1 MKTRP
6 NKIART
12 AFRRGRFALHPLS
25 FAICLGLSGVAWGLP
40 QGGKVVAGDATI
52 TTPSTTTEIIRQTTD
67 KAIIDWKS
75 FSIAAGEKVRFYQ
88 PSSTSVTL
96 NRVTGFDP
104 SYILG
109 QMSSNGKIFLLNP
122 YGVVFGAGA
131 RIDVGGLVV
140 STLSMANNDF
150 LASRY
155 SLTSVDPTAPAQRGA
170 IVNEGTI
177 SAPGGLVV
185 LAGPNVTNSGTIVAN
200 GGRVGLVA
208 ANSVSVDVEGDG
220 LLFFQTSAT
229 EAKNRLAQLGRIQ
242 ADGGSVELRAAARG
256 AFADTVLNMTGVV
269 QAKTIGTREG
279 RIVID
284 GGGEGIT
291 AVLGTLDATGLGAGQ
306 HGGSVTVQGQH
317 VVLDNGSLIDASGS
331 AGGGSIRVGGDFHGA
346 NPDVRNSDATGVA
359 SGAVLR
365 ADAIDA
371 GDGGKIVVWAD
382 GNTRYYGTASAR
394 GGASSG
400 NGGFVEVSGKESLAF
415 AGTVDLRADKG
426 ANGTLLLDPRDLT
439 ISAAGPDPVAGNSLY
454 SDNPALSADISAAN
468 LIVQLGLGNV
478 KLQAN
483 NDLVVKTDVDVT
495 TGGVGTV
502 GKSLELDAG
511 RHIIFATAPNVATP
525 SSSVGAVVVTM
536 NSGDLILKY
545 NDNAAQGANRSPG
558 AAEVFM
564 APGSSIVTKG
574 GALTVTGGTLSL
586 SAGVTLAT
594 VDTSG
599 AAGLAGGAVLVT
611 VANSDQITTGAVT
624 TSGGTSATTGNAA
637 GNVTLT
643 STAGAVT
650 TSGAIAGLGGAAA
663 GANKDGGAGGVVAI
677 TASGLATVSGNVT
690 TTGGTKTGSGTKGAG
705 GTITIQGNGV
715 TVAAGRTLNADDARI
730 TVNGGGG
737 AIQLNTSTLTTTS
750 NAANAIVVRNASA
763 AGLGSLT
770 TGATGTTTLG
780 VGGDITGAVT
790 QVGIITTGTLTGS
803 TSGSVTLGGANAA
816 PTLGA
821 FTTNGALTF
830 NEAGA
835 LNVTGAVTTQNNG
848 LASITAT
855 GGSLSVAGTAS
866 VAGAGVTLASI
877 GAGNDLMVNG
887 PVNGN
892 AGTVTLNS
900 GNNIGQAA
908 AGTITT
914 TGALTIAAPSAA
926 ITLDKNNAIGSLGTV
941 TRGGAFTLNDTGGGL
956 TLTGDVGADASAVSI
971 TTAGGALALGTHNI
985 SATGAGGDVT
995 LTGVGVTQTTGSV
1008 LAGGTTHVNAG
1019 AGVIDLQSLTND
1031 FVGAVTLNATGAN
1044 AAVADTNNLLLATPT
1059 LGGNTG
1065 LTAIANGK
1073 LTLPG
1078 GLNLN
1083 TGNGAIDL
1091 ESRGNTLA
1099 TTGTLTTTGAQV
1111 TLVGAAG
1118 LSVIDDITTAGGNI
1132 SLTGGAAGGVTAAN
1146 NKTLDA
1152 GAGTIAI
1159 DGGGA
1164 LIDLNK
1170 STLTTTANSAAAVT
1184 IHNATTVTLGNIT
1197 ANSGTVQVGVAGD
1210 VSGLVSQTASTTLSA
1225 NTFAAS
1231 TGGAITL
1238 GTGGPTLTITNLGD
1252 IRRGGALTINDSGGG
1267 LTLTGDITTGA
1278 TNNAVSITT
1287 AGGTLD
1293 LGGHNITTTTAAGDL
1308 TLTGVGVSQT
1318 AAGTLLV
1325 GGNTTVNA
1333 GAGAIALQSPT
1344 NHFTGTVDLTA
1355 TGNAAIRDSGALL
1368 LNSFSGNGITAIAGT
1383 TLTLPAGAINT
1394 TGGAI
1399 NLQAL
1404 AGALTTTGTLT
1415 SNGGAITLVGATG
1428 LTVNNDVLSSGG
1440 SISLTGG
1447 GATGLVVTGAHNV
1460 NAGAGTIAL
1469 DGGSAV
1475 SPIVL
1480 NASTLTTTNNTAAA
1494 VTIHDAAAVT
1504 LGNITATSGTVQIG
1518 IAGDVKGAV
1527 TQTAATALSANT
1539 LAASTSTAAG
1549 TIDLGSAGTLTLSN
1563 LGTVDRGGSLTIN
1576 DSGGGLVLTGD
1587 ITNGTTGNSVSIT
1600 TAAGA
1605 LALGTHSITTTG
1617 AGTLTLNGVGVTQ
1630 TTGALAVGG
1639 TTSANGGTG
1648 SIDLQSANN
1657 DFGNIVTLV
1666 STGPNVAL
1674 HDINNLTLGSL
1685 AGVGGASNLTITA
1698 GNTLTLPAGAF
1709 TTTGTIDLQSQGGTL
1724 ATNGALTANS
1734 ISLTGSAGLTIGHAL
1749 SATTV
1754 ALNSTNNTISEI
1766 AGGTVTATGATT
1778 FNAGSGAVTLNQG
1791 NTLASIGGTGGAVSI
1806 TETSVDGVALD
1817 TINAASLTVDT
1828 SALGTTV
1835 SQTALRTLTVTGATN
1850 INAGAAGTV
1859 LLTNAGNNLGSF
1871 GATGGAVSVTNGG
1884 AIALNATNATSLTVD
1899 TSAGNGVVTQ
1909 NAALNV
1915 TNALT
1920 VNAGTGAITL
1930 GAANTLGSF
1939 GATGGVVSLTEG
1951 SVNGIA
1957 LDNVNAT
1964 RLGVDTSVAGGNVS
1978 QTATKTLTVTG
1989 ATAVNAG
1996 AGSVVLANNGNNFG
2010 SFGATGRVVS
2020 VKDIN
2025 ALALDAIN
2033 ATTLTVDTSTGNGA
2047 VTQNAAAIVSG
2058 ATVVTSGT
2066 GAITLNNAGN
2076 DFSNLA
2082 GNSFTGGAI
2091 SLRDSNDLT
2100 VTTLANGANQGV
2112 TVVAGLGLTLPG
2124 GVTTG
2129 TADITLSSGATLTTP
2144 GVLSGNNISLTG
2156 NGGIVIGNNVAA
2168 NGNLTLTTTNA
2179 AVNQTAGTITSGA
2192 VTTVTAG
2199 TGAVT
2204 LAQPLDDFNSIN
2216 VVSGGIVNIND
2227 TNALTAAAVASGALT
2242 ISSTTVLTSGGTL
2255 SGTNVALTGS
2265 GGINLANNVTAT
2277 GTLQLT
2283 TTNSA
2288 ITQSAGAIS
2297 ATSGLT
2303 TVNAGTGDVTLAQA
2317 GNDFSNAFG
2326 IAVTG
2331 GAKRITDANTLLISS
2346 LSPAPNKDLSL
2357 IAVTGSITGV
2367 SGNIDTGSADLTISA
2382 GAGFTTFGTLRGT
2395 NVTLG
2400 GGAGGVSIGNNV
2412 TALGNLTLNAAN
2424 APITQTAG
2432 TITAA
2437 GTTIAAAGTG
2447 NISLALA
2454 GNDFATFAGSGTAI
2468 TLRDDNGLVLGP
2480 INATTLTLD
2489 SSAGN
2494 GAVTQSGA
2502 AVVTGAT
2509 TITAG
2514 SGAVTL
2520 TNPNND
2526 FANIGVSGGAVS
2538 ITDLNAV
2545 ALNAINATGLT
2556 INTSAGN
2563 GAVTQNAAA
2572 AVTGA
2577 TAVNAG
2583 TGVVTLTNAGNN
2595 FGSVGATGSTV
2606 SVTDINALA
2615 LDAIN
2620 TSTLTLNAGGAI
2632 TQNAAAVVGGATTA
2646 NAGANAVT
2654 LNNAG
2659 NNFGSVGATGGAV
2672 SITDV
2677 NALALDAINA
2687 ASLTLNTAA
2696 GNGNVTQ
2703 NAAAIVGGAT
2713 TVNAGT
2719 GAVTLANGGNNF
2731 GSVAAIGGAV
2741 SITDINAL
2749 SLGAI
2754 SATTLTV
2761 DTSGGNGAVT
2771 QSGPAVVTG
2780 ASNVNAGTGAI
2791 TLANAGNDFA
2801 TLGLTGG
2808 AISVVDANAL
2818 TLSSLASAPN
2828 QAVNVK
2834 TGGALTL
2841 PATAID
2847 TGAANLTLTSGGT
2860 LTTVGT
2866 LRGTNVALS
2875 SGGAMTLA
2883 NNITALGTLGLTA
2896 ANSAILQTGGTI
2908 LATGTTTVN
2917 AGTGDITLAQASNN
2931 FQGNVLLSGGAVS
2944 VRDFDNLTVTSL
2956 VSGANRPVSLI
2967 AGGSLVLPAAPIDT
2981 GTADLTLQALGGSL
2995 AINGALNGNNV
3006 TLTGATGLTL
3016 GANIT
3021 SSGAQIY
3028 TSPVQLS
3035 GNVALNSGAS
3045 KIDLQGGANGGGN
3058 NLSLTSSNAAA
3069 DAIHTG
3075 AAITN
3080 TAQFTVSGNSTLGG
3094 NVTTTG
3100 TQTYTGP
3107 VVLGADVALASG
3119 AAKIDLRGAVN
3130 AAGHNLALTSSNAA
3144 ADAIHAGAAITNAAQ
3159 LTVTGKST
3167 LASGVTT
3174 TGTQLYTDTVTLGS
3188 NSNFIGSGL
3197 SFGNGIVAGTFDLGL
3212 QSDALALVGA
3222 VTGGGNAAL
3231 SSLTQNASVGVAS
3244 GAGTY
3249 QISQATLDKFAT
3261 FGSITVGRAD
3271 GTGDL
3276 TFGNLTLP
3284 TNFAVQSASGNAN
3297 FTGTVSSAA
3306 GQARNLTVTTGGTT
3320 TFAGAVGGAIGGP
3333 AALGNLT
3340 VAGATDLDTS
3350 TTTTGSQ
3357 SFVGAVTIGANA
3369 TLSASAVSF
3378 GGSLDIGTQS
3388 VTILSGA
3395 LSVAGPATGSGAGNL
3410 RVAPN
3415 AAAGSLGVAG
3425 GAGTLQVSQGLIN
3438 TLAGIPTLTLGRVDS
3453 TGAVNVGNLVL
3464 PADMSITNG
3473 SGSVSFAG
3481 TVDSAAGP
3489 ARNLSVTT
3497 AGLTSFTGAVGSTN
3511 AVNALTVNGASQLGT
3526 TIVSSGAQTYT
3537 GATTLVADSTLS
3549 GPSVSFGSTVDGGH
3563 ALIVNAAATNFT
3575 GMVGAATALTRL
3587 TTDAAGTTQLGGN
3600 VTTSGAQTYSDA
3612 LQLSGNAVLTGTI
3625 LNLAGSV
3632 DGAHSLAVNGS
3643 AGVTL
3648 GSTIGAGTALT
3659 SLSTSGPLQLSAGAV
3674 TTTGAQSYTGKT
3686 TLGAATTLT
3695 ASSIAF
3701 GDTVGGAFGLTLQ
3714 SPGTTSFAGAVGAT
3728 TALASL
3734 SANGAGAVQLTGPS
3748 IDTTGAQSYSG
3759 ALQLGGI
3766 TRLTGSAI
3774 TLTGAVTGATDL
3786 TLQTNALNGG
3796 TSIAGTGVLTIAPV
3810 DSTLSI
3816 GVAGGAGALQVSQ
3829 AVLNGAAGFTSHVI
3843 GRSDSSGTVSAGNL
3857 VLRADTTLQTATG
3870 DVNLGGSVD
3879 GAFALSLNSGGTTR
3893 ITGPVGLTTALKSLV
3908 TDNNASAADW
3918 NGTTGERT
3926 TFDTADGTGNARVIT
3941 TGVQTYNDPVTAT
3954 VPIAFTGGA
3963 ITATQVTNR
3972 FDGKVSANA
3981 SSLDLRS
3988 STDLLLG
3995 GVTLQN
4001 GGSIVTDGVLHLTG
4015 ALQLNG
4021 GTLILTSTATPTSI
4035 ALTDPEFAGKT
4046 LSFGFVPV
4054 KEASGTIVQDAGATL
4069 SSTAG
4074 SLLVLRSPAGGSLLL
4089 DQPGNT
4095 LLGQLSAVSGT
4106 LGDNNQARFN
4116 NATTTIT
4123 LGLIRIVSSEI
4134 RVAGAP
4140 PTNGDQTVTQAG
4152 LEGDFIKLTADIL
4165 TTGPSGLIR
4174 ARLPFNNLQGSQTS
4188 VPALTFVMT
4197 PTALLN
4203 GGGFGS
4209 SATDTFVRVQV
4220 GGSEGGFIT
4229 ARPKGTSGNTAV
4241 IFLGGDAQVR
4251 PFYDGTG
4258 KLTEIRIFYN
4268 GDAPRTPQEA
4278 GALAAVIALIEE
4290 ARHARFDEAVRT
4302 ENVSSRLRSGVI
4314 AEVGAGRPATVGRES
4329 IRLPDTCEIKPKT
4342 LRCE

>member
-1 MKTRP
+1 MKNRP

-25 FAICLGLSGVAWGLP
+25 FAICLGLSGGAWALP

-52 TTPSTTTEIIRQTTD
+52 STPSTTTEIIRQTTD

-96 NRVTGFDP
+96 NRVTGYDP

-131 RIDVGGLVV
+131 RVDVGGLVA
-140 STLSMANNDF
+140 STLSMSNNDF

-155 SLTSVDPTAPAQRGA
+155 SLTSVDPAAPAQRGA
-170 IVNEGTI
+170 VVNEGTI
-177 SAPGGLVV
+177 SSPGGVVV
-185 LAGPNVTNSGTIVAN
+185 LAAPSVTNSGTIVAN

-229 EAKNRLAQLGRIQ
+229 EAKNRLAQLGHIQ

-284 GGGEGIT
+284 GGSEGLT
-291 AVLGTLDATGLGAGQ
+291 AVSGQLDATGLAAGERGGA
-306 HGGSVTVQGQH
+306 VTVQGQYLL
-317 VVLDNGSLIDASGS
+317 LDKGSRIDASGD
-331 AGGGSIRVGGDFHGA
+331 AGGGAIRVGGDFHGA
-346 NPDVRNSDATGVA
+346 NPDIRDAEKTIVA
-359 SGAVLR
+359 PGAELH
-365 ADAIDA
+365 ADAITN
-371 GDGGKIVVWAD
+371 GNGGSLVVWAND
-382 GNTRYYGTASAR
+382 WTRYYGNASIK
-394 GGASSG
+394 GGAQGG
-400 NGGFVEVSGKESLAF
+400 NGGAAEVSGKQSLDYSGF
-415 AGTVDLRADKG
+415 VDARAPYG
-426 ANGTLLLDPRDLT
+426 SVGTLLMDPTNFTIQTLGGDSGTLVLASNAYTDPTTVNSNITPATLVLQLNGASTTVDTTSALAGTGTITVVDPVHWNSLFNLT
-439 ISAAGPDPVAGNSLY
+439 LQADSTITVNAAGLITNDKKGDLNLFTNGGVVLNGAVSLGGGNFIVRDKTGGLTA
-454 SDNPALSADISAAN
+454 PALSFTAGAGATITTTGAAG
-468 LIVQLGLGNV
+468 QTGGNV
-478 KLQAN
+478 
-483 NDLVVKTDVDVT
+483 D
-495 TGGVGTV
+495 
-502 GKSLELDAG
+502 
-511 RHIIFATAPNVATP
+511 
-525 SSSVGAVVVTM
+525 
-536 NSGDLILKY
+536 IL
-545 NDNAAQGANRSPG
+545 
-558 AAEVFM
+558 
-564 APGSSIVTKG
+564 
-574 GALTVTGGTLSL
+574 
-586 SAGVTLAT
+586 
-594 VDTSG
+594 TSG
-599 AAGLAGGAVLVT
+599 AIVT
-611 VANSDQITTGAVT
+611 QALT
-624 TSGGTSATTGNAA
+624 TSGGTSAAA
-637 GNVTLT
+637 GKAAGGIALISNG
-643 STAGAVT
+643 GAVT
-650 TSGAIAGLGGAAA
+650 VSGAITALGGAAA
-663 GANKDGGAGGVVAI
+663 GASNNGGAGGNVQI
-677 TASGLATVSGNVT
+677 TANGLATVSGNIT
-690 TTGGTKTGSGTKGAG
+690 TTGGAKTGAGTKGPG
-705 GTITIQGNGV
+705 GVISVQGNGV
-715 TVAAGRTLNADDARI
+715 SVAAGGTLDADDAVI
-730 TVNGGGG
+730 AINGSGG

-750 NAANAIVVRNASA
+750 NAANALIVHNATTV
-763 AGLGSLT
+763 GLGNLT
-770 TGATGTTTLG
+770 ATGTTTLG
-780 VGGDITGAVT
+780 VAGDITGAVT
-790 QVGIITTGTLTGS
+790 QAGVITTGTLIGNTA
-803 TSGSVTLGGANAA
+803 GSVTLGGANAA

-821 FTTNGALTF
+821 FTTNGAFTF

-855 GGSLSVAGTAS
+855 GGSLTIAGTAS
-866 VAGAGVTLASI
+866 VAGAGVTLAST
-877 GAGNDLMVNG
+877 GAGNNLTLNG

-892 AGTVTLNS
+892 AGTVTLDS

-914 TGALTIAAPSAA
+914 TGALTIAAPSGT

-971 TTAGGALALGTHNI
+971 TTAGGALALGTHTI

-1008 LAGGTTHVNAG
+1008 LAGGAAQVNAG
-1019 AGVIDLQSLTND
+1019 AGVIDLQSLAND
-1031 FVGAVTLNATGAN
+1031 FVGVVTLNATGAS
-1044 AAVADTNNLLLATPT
+1044 AAVADANNLSLATPT
-1059 LGGNTG
+1059 LGANTG
-1065 LTAIANGK
+1065 LTAIATGK

-1083 TGNGAIDL
+1083 TGSGTIDL
-1091 ESRGNTLA
+1091 ESQGSTLA
-1099 TTGTLTTTGAQV
+1099 TTGTLTTNGAQV
-1111 TLVGAAG
+1111 TLVGRAG
-1118 LSVIDDITTAGGNI
+1118 LTITDDITTSGGNV
-1132 SLTGGAAGGVTAAN
+1132 SLTGGGAGAAVTGTN
-1146 NKTLDA
+1146 NKTVDA
-1152 GAGTIAI
+1152 GSGTIAI
-1159 DGGGA
+1159 DGGGGIGA
-1164 LIDLNK
+1164 TIDLKK
-1170 STLTTTANSAAAVT
+1170 STLTTTNSSAAAVT
-1184 IHNATTVTLGNIT
+1184 IRNATTVTLGNIT
-1197 ANSGTVQVGVAGD
+1197 ANSGTVQLGVAGD

-1225 NTFAAS
+1225 DTLAAS
-1231 TGGAITL
+1231 TAGVITL
-1238 GTGGPTLTITNLGD
+1238 GTGSTTLTINNLGD
-1252 IRRGGALTINDSGGG
+1252 IRRGGALTIKDSGGG

-1278 TNNAVSITT
+1278 TNNALSITT
-1287 AGGTLD
+1287 AGGALN
-1293 LGGHNITTTTAAGDL
+1293 LGAHNITTTTAAGDL
-1308 TLTGVGVSQT
+1308 ALTGVGVSQT
-1318 AAGTLLV
+1318 VLGTLLV
-1325 GGNTTVNA
+1325 GGKTTVDA
-1333 GAGAIALQSPT
+1333 GAGSIDLQSPT
-1344 NHFTGTVDLTA
+1344 NHFTGIVDLTA
-1355 TGNAAIRDSGALL
+1355 TGSAAIRDAAALQ

-1383 TLTLPAGAINT
+1383 TLALPGGAITT

-1404 AGALTTTGTLT
+1404 GGALTTTGTLT
-1415 SNGGAITLVGATG
+1415 SGGGGITLVGTTG
-1428 LTVNNDVLSSGG
+1428 LTVNNDVVSGGG

-1447 GATGLVVTGAHNV
+1447 GATGLVVTAAHNV

-1475 SPIVL
+1475 SPIAL
-1480 NASTLTTTNNTAAA
+1480 NASTLTTTNNTAGA

-1504 LGNITATSGTVQIG
+1504 LGNVTATSGTVQVG
-1518 IAGDVKGAV
+1518 VAGDVQGAV
-1527 TQTAATALSANT
+1527 TQTGGTTLAANT
-1539 LAASTSTAAG
+1539 LAASTSTGASA
-1549 TIDLGSAGTLTLSN
+1549 IDLGSAGTLTINN
-1563 LGTVDRGGSLTIN
+1563 LGTVDRGGALTIN
-1576 DSGGGLVLTGD
+1576 DSAGGLTLTGD
-1587 ITNGTTGNSVSIT
+1587 ITSAASSVSIT
-1600 TAAGA
+1600 TATGP
-1605 LALGTHSITTTG
+1605 LALGTHNITATG

-1630 TTGALAVGG
+1630 TTGALAVVG
-1639 TTSANGGTG
+1639 TTSVNGGTG
-1648 SIDLQSANN
+1648 SIGLQSANN
-1657 DFGNIVTLV
+1657 DFGNTVTLV

-1674 HDINNLTLGSL
+1674 HDTNNLTLGSL
-1685 AGVGGASNLTITA
+1685 AGVGGASNLTVTA
-1698 GNTLTLPAGAF
+1698 GSTLTLPAAAF

-1724 ATNGALTANS
+1724 ATNGALTGNS
-1734 ISLTGSAGLTIGHAL
+1734 ISLTGSTGLTIGHAL

-1754 ALNSTNNTISEI
+1754 ALNSTNNTINEV
-1766 AGGTVTATGATT
+1766 AGGTITATGATT

-1806 TETSVDGVALD
+1806 TETSVNGVALD
-1817 TINAASLTVDT
+1817 TINANSLTVDT
-1828 SALGTTV
+1828 SAAGGTV
-1835 SQTALRTLTVTGATN
+1835 SQTALRTLTVTGATS

-1859 LLTNAGNNLGSF
+1859 TLTNAGNNFGSF
-1871 GATGGAVSVTNGG
+1871 GATGGAVSVTDSN
-1884 AIALNATNATSLTVD
+1884 AIALDATTATSLTVD
-1899 TSAGNGVVTQ
+1899 TSAGNGAVTQ

-1930 GAANTLGSF
+1930 GSANTLGSF
-1939 GATGGVVSLTEG
+1939 GATGGAVSLTEG
-1951 SVNGIA
+1951 SANGVA
-1957 LDNVNAT
+1957 LDNVNST
-1964 RLGVDTSVAGGNVS
+1964 GLSVDTSVAGGNVS
-1978 QTATKTLTVTG
+1978 QTAAKTLIVTG

-1996 AGSVVLANNGNNFG
+1996 VGTVVLANNGNNFG
-2010 SFGATGRVVS
+2010 SFGATGTVIS
-2020 VKDIN
+2020 VRDIN

-2033 ATTLTVDTSTGNGA
+2033 ATTLTVDTSTGNGV
-2047 VTQNAAAIVSG
+2047 VTQNAAAVVTG
-2058 ATVVTSGT
+2058 PTVVTSGA

-2076 DFSNLA
+2076 DFSNAA

-2091 SLRDSNDLT
+2091 SLRDSNDLK
-2100 VTTLANGANQGV
+2100 VTSLSPGPNQAV
-2112 TVVAGLGLTLPG
+2112 TVVAGLGLTLPASG
-2124 GVTTG
+2124 LNTG
-2129 TADITLSSGATLTTP
+2129 TADITLSSGAALTTP
-2144 GVLSGNNISLTG
+2144 GTLTG
-2156 NGGIVIGNNVAA
+2156 NNVSLNGTAGVTIANDINAA
-2168 NGNLTLTTTNA
+2168 GNLTLTSANTA
-2179 AVNQTAGTITSGA
+2179 INQTNGKISAGGL
-2192 VTTVTAG
+2192 TTVTAG

-2216 VVSGGIVNIND
+2216 VVSGGNVNVND
-2227 TNALTAAAVASGALT
+2227 ANALTASAIAGGALT
-2242 ISSTTVLTSGGTL
+2242 ITSTGVLTSGGTL
-2255 SGTNVALTGS
+2255 SGTNVTLAGS

-2283 TTNSA
+2283 STNSA
-2288 ITQSAGAIS
+2288 ITQSAGAIT
-2297 ATSGLT
+2297 ATGGLT
-2303 TVNAGTGDVTLAQA
+2303 TVNAGSGDVTLTQV
-2317 GNDFSNAFG
+2317 GNDFSNASG

-2331 GAKRITDANTLLISS
+2331 GATRITDANTLFISS
-2346 LSPAPNKDLSL
+2346 LSTAPNKDLSL
-2357 IAVTGSITGV
+2357 IAVTGSIGGALV
-2367 SGNIDTGSADLTISA
+2367 SPIDTGTADLTISA
-2382 GAGFTTFGTLRGT
+2382 GAGFTTFASLRGT

-2400 GGAGGVSIGNNV
+2400 GGGVVGISIGHNV

-2437 GTTIAAAGTG
+2437 GTTTATAGTG
-2447 NISLALA
+2447 SISLALA
-2454 GNDFATFAGSGTAI
+2454 GNDFATFVATGNAI
-2468 TLRDDNGLVLGP
+2468 TVRDDNGLVLGP

-2489 SSAGN
+2489 TSAGN

-2520 TNPNND
+2520 TNANND
-2526 FANIGVSGGAVS
+2526 FANIGVTGGAVS

-2545 ALNAINATGLT
+2545 ALNAINATALT
-2556 INTSAGN
+2556 VNTSTGN
-2563 GAVTQNAAA
+2563 GNVTQNAAA
-2572 AVTGA
+2572 VVTGA

-2583 TGVVTLTNAGNN
+2583 TGTVTLSNAGND

-2620 TSTLTLNAGGAI
+2620 TTTLTLNAGGAI
-2632 TQNAAAVVGGATTA
+2632 TQNAAAVVGGVTTA
-2646 NAGANAVT
+2646 NAGANAIT

-2687 ASLTLNTAA
+2687 NSLTINTAA

-2703 NAAAIVGGAT
+2703 NAAAIVAGAT

-2719 GAVTLANGGNNF
+2719 GAVTLANAGNNF

-2741 SITDINAL
+2741 SITDINAV

-2754 SATTLTV
+2754 NATTLTV
-2761 DTSGGNGAVT
+2761 DASAGNGAVT
-2771 QSGPAVVTG
+2771 QTGAAVVTG

-2791 TLANAGNDFA
+2791 TLGNAGNDFA

-2818 TLSSLASAPN
+2818 TLSSLASSPN
-2828 QAVNVK
+2828 QAVNVNA
-2834 TGGALTL
+2834 GGALTL
-2841 PATAID
+2841 PASAID
-2847 TGAANLTLTSGGT
+2847 TGTANLTLTSGGT
-2860 LTTVGT
+2860 LTTIGT
-2866 LRGTNVALS
+2866 LRGTNVALT

-2896 ANSAILQTGGTI
+2896 TNSPIQQTGGTI
-2908 LATGTTTVN
+2908 LATGTATVN
-2917 AGTGDITLAQASNN
+2917 AGTGDITLTQPSNN

-2967 AGGSLVLPAAPIDT
+2967 AGGSLALPAAPIDT

-3006 TLTGATGLTL
+3006 TLTGTTGLTL

-3028 TSPVQLS
+3028 TSQVQLS

-3058 NLSLTSSNAAA
+3058 NLSLTSSNVAA

-3075 AAITN
+3075 AAINN
-3080 TAQFTVSGNSTLGG
+3080 TVQFTVTGNSTLGG

-3107 VVLGADVALASG
+3107 IVLGADVALASG
-3119 AAKIDLRGAVN
+3119 AAKIDLQGAVN

-3144 ADAIHAGAAITNAAQ
+3144 ADAIRASAAITNAAQ
-3159 LTVTGKST
+3159 FTVTGKST

-3188 NSNFIGSGL
+3188 NSNFVGSGL
-3197 SFGNGIVAGTFDLGL
+3197 SFGNGIVAATFDIGL
-3212 QSDALALVGA
+3212 QSDALALVGT
-3222 VTGGGNAAL
+3222 VTGSGNATV
-3231 SSLTQNASVGVAS
+3231 SSLTQNASVGVAG
-3244 GAGTY
+3244 GAGAY

-3261 FGSITVGRAD
+3261 FGSLTVGRAD

-3276 TFGNLTLP
+3276 TFGNLSLP

-3333 AALGNLT
+3333 IALGNLS
-3340 VAGATDLDTS
+3340 VAGATDLNAS

-3357 SFVGAVTIGANA
+3357 SFGGPVTIGANA

-3378 GGSLDIGTQS
+3378 ASSLDVGTQS
-3388 VTILSGA
+3388 VTILGDA
-3395 LSVAGPATGSGAGNL
+3395 LSVAGPATGSGAGNI

-3415 AAAGSLGVAG
+3415 VASGSIGVAG
-3425 GAGTLQVSQGLIN
+3425 GAGTLQVSQGLID

-3453 TGAVNVGNLVL
+3453 TAVVNVGNVVL
-3464 PADMSITNG
+3464 PADLTITNG
-3473 SGSVSFAG
+3473 SGSVALAG

-3497 AGLTSFTGAVGSTN
+3497 TGVTSFTGAVGSTR
-3511 AVNALTVNGASQLGT
+3511 AVNALTVSGASQLGT
-3526 TIVSSGAQTYT
+3526 TITTSGAQTYT
-3537 GATTLVADSTLS
+3537 GAATLVADSTLS
-3549 GPSVSFGSTVDGGH
+3549 GPTVSFGSTVDGAH
-3563 ALIVNAAATNFT
+3563 ALTVNGAATNFT
-3575 GMVGAATALTRL
+3575 GAVGSTTALTSL

-3600 VTTSGAQTYSDA
+3600 VTTTGAQTYNDA
-3612 LQLSGNAVLTGTI
+3612 LQLNGNTVLAGST

-3632 DGAHSLAVNGS
+3632 DGAHTLAINGS
-3643 AGVTL
+3643 TGVTL
-3648 GSTIGAGTALT
+3648 GSAIGAGTALT
-3659 SLSTSGPLQLSAGAV
+3659 SLSTSGPLQLNAGAV
-3674 TTTGAQSYTGKT
+3674 TTTGSQSYAGKT
-3686 TLGAATTLT
+3686 TLGAATALT

-3701 GDTVGGAFGLTLQ
+3701 GNTVDGAFGLTLQ

-3734 SANGAGAVQLTGPS
+3734 SANGGGTVQLAGPS

-3759 ALQLGGI
+3759 ALQLAGI
-3766 TRLTGSAI
+3766 TRLAGSAL
-3774 TLTGAVTGATDL
+3774 TLTGPVTGASDL

-3810 DSTLSI
+3810 DPTLST

-3829 AVLNGAAGFTSHVI
+3829 AVLNGATGFTSHVI
-3843 GRSDSSGTVSAGNL
+3843 GRSDGSGIVSAGNL
-3857 VLRADTTLQTATG
+3857 VLRADTTFQTATG

-3879 GAFALSLNSGGTTR
+3879 GAFALTLNSGGTTR
-3893 ITGPVGLTTALKSLV
+3893 ITGPVGVTTALKNLV
-3908 TDNNASAADW
+3908 TDNNTSAADW

-3926 TFDTADGTGNARVIT
+3926 TFDTADGTGAARVIT
-3941 TGVQTYNDPVTAT
+3941 TGAQTYNDPVTAT
-3954 VPIAFTGGA
+3954 VPVAFTGGA
-3963 ITATQVTNR
+3963 ITATQATNR
-3972 FDGKVSANA
+3972 FDGKVAANA

-4021 GTLILTSTATPTSI
+4021 GTLILTSNATPTPI
-4035 ALTDPEFAGKT
+4035 DLTDPEYAGKT
-4046 LSFGFVPV
+4046 LSFGFVPI
-4054 KEASGTIVQDAGATL
+4054 KEASATIVQDPGATL

-4074 SLLVLRSPAGGSLLL
+4074 TLLVLRSPAGGSLLL

-4095 LLGQLSAVSGT
+4095 LLGQISAVSGS
-4106 LGDNNQARFN
+4106 LGDTNQARFS

-4123 LGLIRIVSSEI
+4123 LGLIRIASSQI
-4134 RVAGAP
+4134 NVAGAP

-4152 LEGDFIKLTADIL
+4152 LEGDVIKLTADVL
-4165 TTGPSGLIR
+4165 TTGPQSLIR

-4188 VPALTFVMT
+4188 LPALTFALS

-4209 SATDTFVRVQV
+4209 SATDTFIQVQV

-4258 KLTEIRIFYN
+4258 KITEIRIFYN